1 MKTVS
6 CLLYFFL
13 ASTFILLNGCAF
25 QKAKVFVPYTL
36 EEVAESD
43 RQWTG
48 VAVAAGERIFVC
60 FPRWSDDV
68 PVSVAE
74 LNSDGTLIS
83 YPDAAMNQ
91 WSPGMSAA
99 DHFVCVQSVVVDAEN
114 FLWILDPANPQFAG
128 VVPGGPKL
136 LKVDLGSNTIIK
148 RYNFDSTIAPTNSY
162 LNDVRID
169 VNNQVAYITDSGAGA
184 IIVIDLSSGQMRRVL
199 ANHYSTKSDKAILT
213 IEGKQ
218 WRREDGSFPQVHAD
232 GIALDPFGDYLYYH
246 ALTGRNLFRLH
257 TRNLRDFSTT
267 EKAIAKEVQPIVHH
281 GGTDGMAFAKDGNL
295 YLTGIEYNAI
305 RRAHPNRH
313 IETVAVDERFSWP
326 DSIAV
331 DENGA
336 LYITTSQIH
345 KGSTPDTPYRLLK
358 LKVYK

>member
-1 MKTVS
+1 MKTIS
-6 CLLYFFL
+6 YLLYVLLTSSFL
-13 ASTFILLNGCAF
+13 LLNGCAF
-25 QKAKVFVPYTL
+25 QKAKVFVPYIL

-43 RQWTG
+43 NQWTG

-60 FPRWSDDV
+60 FPRWSDMV

-74 LNSDGTLIS
+74 LNPDGSLNS
-83 YPDAAMNQ
+83 YPDTAWNQ
-91 WSPGMSAA
+91 WAPGMSAA

-114 FLWILDPANPQFAG
+114 FLWILDPANPYFAG

-136 LKVDLGSNTIIK
+136 LKVDLASNSIIK
-148 RYNFDSTIAPTNSY
+148 RYYFDSSIAPTNSY

-169 VNNQVAYITDSGAGA
+169 TAKQIAYITDSGAGA
-184 IIVIDLSSGQMRRVL
+184 IIVLDLSSGQMRRVL
-199 ANHYSTKSDKAILT
+199 ADHYSTKSDKAILT

-218 WRREDGSFPQVHAD
+218 WRRKDGSFPQVHAD
-232 GIALDPFGDYLYYH
+232 GIALDPFGDYLYYQ
-246 ALTGRNLFRLH
+246 ALTGRNLFRIH
-257 TRNLRDFSTT
+257 TRVLRDFSTT
-267 EKAIAKEVQPIVHH
+267 KEAIAKEVQPIVHH

-305 RRAHPNRH
+305 RRAHPNQH

-336 LYITTSQIH
+336 LFITTSQIH
-345 KGSTPDTPYRLLK
+345 KGDKPNGPYRLLK
-358 LKVYK
+358 LRVFK